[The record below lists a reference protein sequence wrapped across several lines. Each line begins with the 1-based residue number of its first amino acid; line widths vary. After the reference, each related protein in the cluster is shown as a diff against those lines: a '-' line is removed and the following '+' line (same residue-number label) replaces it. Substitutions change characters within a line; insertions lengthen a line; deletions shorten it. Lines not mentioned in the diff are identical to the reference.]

1 MEYFYNLFWDR
12 KLKMGEVNKYGK
24 KDNWVKCPKTLI
36 YFHTPNTSFFPF
48 HYTIPAPPHLH
59 HHHRSDPPPPSLKLR
74 SSSSP
79 RLIGLP
85 HFLFLPKTSKSRW
98 FLVLL
103 TASRHL
109 LRFHLPSIIF
119 FVFPASSTF
128 NGGGEVKLQPFLYIE
143 FVPRSL
149 SISLTV
155 THPQTFARR
164 HTISELSSPL
174 R

>member
-1 MEYFYNLFWDR
+1 
-12 KLKMGEVNKYGK
+12 MGEVNKYGK
-24 KDNWVKCPKTLI
+24 KDNWVKRPKTLI
-36 YFHTPNTSFFPF
+36 YFHIDLILLPF
-48 HYTIPAPPHLH
+48 TYTKPAPPHLH
-59 HHHRSDPPPPSLKLR
+59 HHHLSDPPPPSLKLR

-128 NGGGEVKLQPFLYIE
+128 NGGGEVKLQPFLYISRSHPSQHRFSFLPWI
-143 FVPRSL
+143 FVVFQFSPS
-149 SISLTV
+149 
-155 THPQTFARR
+155 A
-164 HTISELSSPL
+164 SSFF

>member
-1 MEYFYNLFWDR
+1 
-12 KLKMGEVNKYGK
+12 MGKVPQNP
-24 KDNWVKCPKTLI
+24 NIFP
-36 YFHTPNTSFFPF
+36 HTKHFLLPFP
-48 HYTIPAPPHLH
+48 YTKPAPPHLH

-119 FVFPASSTF
+119 FVFPASLTF
-128 NGGGEVKLQPFLYIE
+128 NGGGEVKLQPFLYISRSHPYQHRFSFLPWI
-143 FVPRSL
+143 FV
-149 SISLTV
+149 V
-155 THPQTFARR
+155 FQF
-164 HTISELSSPL
+164 SPSATSFF